1 MYKNQALVIVED
13 NSLRRGVTCLFHDSL
28 TAGHPGIFK
37 TIDLI
42 EQHYWWPHMHDF
54 ITAYVK
60 GCATCQMNK
69 VNMHPTKPPLF
80 LITLTSDLPFQTI
93 VVNFITKLLPSQGY
107 YTILTVT
114 DHNVSKTSIVSLC
127 QESIDS
133 EGVAKLYASQVFP
146 HYGIPLKIISDH
158 NTQFDSAFTKE
169 LCRLLGIKQNISSA
183 YHPRT
188 DGQSKYTN
196 QSLEQYLQLYC
207 DTQQNKWTEFLP
219 LSQYVQNSWKHS
231 TTRQTPYD
239 TLIGYMP
246 LAHQPTCTPTLPSTI
261 DRLYHCC

>member
-1 MYKNQALVIVED
+1 
-13 NSLRRGVTCLFHDSL
+13 
-28 TAGHPGIFK
+28 
-37 TIDLI
+37 
-42 EQHYWWPHMHDF
+42 MHNF

-69 VNMHPTKPPLF
+69 VNIHPTKPPLF

-107 YTILTVT
+107 DTILTVT
-114 DHNVSKTSIVSLC
+114 DHNVSKTSIFILC

-146 HYGIPLKIISDH
+146 HYGIPLKIISNH

-169 LCRLLGIKQNISSA
+169 LCQLLGIKQNISSA

-231 TTRQTPYD
+231 TTKQTPYD
-239 TLIGYMP
+239 TLIGYTP
-246 LAHQPTCTPTLPSTI
+246 LTPAHTYSHGSQYHRPLITHNRGLDCHPRGITKSTGPINPWNNTL
-261 DRLYHCC
+261 